1 MQIIPAIDIKNG
13 KCVRLFQGDY
23 NKETIYSSSPINMA
37 LKWKNQGAKIIHLV
51 DLDGAKIGK
60 SKIIRIAKKIIKEV
74 EIPVEIGGGIRN
86 LDTAKQLLNIGVTRI
101 ILGTVALENT
111 DLLKKLID
119 LFGDKII
126 VSIDVNNGRLMK
138 KGWVESSNL
147 ELKPTIKKLEKI
159 GVKTIIYT
167 DTIRDGTLTEPNYKD
182 IKLIRKTTKM
192 NLITAGGI
200 SLIDQIKKL
209 KIMKVNGVIIGKSL
223 YEGRINLKEVIKY
236 VS

>member
-13 KCVRLFQGDY
+13 KCVRLFQGDFD
-23 NKETIYSSSPINMA
+23 KETIYSSSPIDMA
-37 LKWKNQGAKIIHLV
+37 LKWENQGAKIIHLV

-60 SKIIRIAKKIIKEV
+60 SKIIRIVKKIIKEV
-74 EIPVEIGGGIRN
+74 KIPIEIGGGIRN
-86 LDTAKQLLNIGVTRI
+86 LKTVKQLINIGVTRI

-111 DLLKKLID
+111 DLLKKHID

-126 VSIDVNNGRLMK
+126 VSIDVNNGKLMK
-138 KGWVESSNL
+138 KGWLESSNL
-147 ELKPTIKKLEKI
+147 ELMPSIKMLEKI

-167 DTIRDGTLTEPNYKD
+167 DITRDGTLTEPNYKD

-192 NLITAGGI
+192 NLIAAGGI
-200 SLIDQIKKL
+200 SSIDQIKKL

-223 YEGRINLKEVIKY
+223 YEGRIDLKEVIKY

>member
-1 MQIIPAIDIKNG
+1 MKWFARVGILALVIGVGFFIKYAIDMNW
-13 KCVRLFQGDY
+13 
-23 NKETIYSSSPINMA
+23 IN
-37 LKWKNQGAKIIHLV
+37 HL
-51 DLDGAKIGK
+51 
-60 SKIIRIAKKIIKEV
+60 
-74 EIPVEIGGGIRN
+74 
-86 LDTAKQLLNIGVTRI
+86 TRI